1 MFHITPAMQASWAA
15 DNEPKAT
22 AADIAAAEAALGV
35 KLPDDY
41 KEFISR
47 HGFVMF
53 GRDSEERNLF
63 SYVIEDRGQ
72 RETRQRGVSF
82 LLELDKAV
90 GNYRYMTSTEDPEDD
105 SRPMIPEGYLPI
117 ASDAGHGRLLLDIA
131 ANPGQVWFWPQSEWR
146 WGMEDNR
153 ALGFVAESFE
163 AFINGLRPYPL

>member
-1 MFHITPAMQASWAA
+1 MQASWAA